1 MCKRIK
7 KLVFSQ
13 HKALLLAKDY
23 IKGCLI
29 NFLDRIHAFLRLC
42 GEEMYLSG
50 DLFISL
56 ALKGE

>member
-1 MCKRIK
+1 MCNRIK
-7 KLVFSQ
+7 RLVFSK

-29 NFLDRIHAFLRLC
+29 NLLNQIHAFLCR
-42 GEEMYLSG
+42 EEMYLLG

-56 ALKGE
+56 ALRGE